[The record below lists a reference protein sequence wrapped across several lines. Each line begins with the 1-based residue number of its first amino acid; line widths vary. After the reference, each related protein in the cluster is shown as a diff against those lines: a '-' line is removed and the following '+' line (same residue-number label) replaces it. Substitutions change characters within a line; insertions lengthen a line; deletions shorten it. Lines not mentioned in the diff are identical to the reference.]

1 MCLAEAEGIP
11 LPCFASHE
19 FATFCGKFLVRI
31 CHLFTKQNKPAGY
44 AALLSLAEMERIP
57 LPCFAS
63 QEFRTFCGKFLVRIC
78 HLFTKQNKP
87 AGYAD
92 LLSLAKA
99 TEFDT
104 ISRGAAFCP
113 FKGVHFF
120 AGTLQLHISIV
131 HKNEYYGI
139 IK

>member
-1 MCLAEAEGIP
+1 MRFLMFWKKQLCQYQQLMQNNRCMSGYVFCGDGGIP

-31 CHLFTKQNKPAGY
+31 CHLFTKQNKP
-44 AALLSLAEMERIP
+44 
-57 LPCFAS
+57 
-63 QEFRTFCGKFLVRIC
+63 V
-78 HLFTKQNKP
+78 
-87 AGYAD
+87 GYAD

-104 ISRGAAFCP
+104 ISWGAAFCP

-120 AGTLQLHISIV
+120 AGTPQLHMSIV